1 MLNKCLHCRLCLR
14 LEEAR
19 ASEQAVEMEE
29 EFRKLTL
36 QIIGEAFL
44 SLPPEE
50 CDRVP
55 PLSPLTILTA
65 RVDFMNACRRETAYV
80 STYPAICDHQ

>member
-1 MLNKCLHCRLCLR
+1 
-14 LEEAR
+14 
-19 ASEQAVEMEE
+19 MEE

-50 CDRVP
+50 CDRVSSCTQE
-55 PLSPLTILTA
+55 LHNSDLYYIKRYLCSCIE
-65 RVDFMNACRRETAYV
+65 V
-80 STYPAICDHQ
+80 